1 MKKEESTDRAQFSSS
16 IAIFFATLSSAVGL
30 GNIWMFPYKIGEN
43 GGGSFLF
50 LYLICVLLV
59 GMPLLIF
66 EFYMGRRAR
75 KNVVGAF
82 GKLSGSKKW
91 EKVGIVSCIGSFCQL
106 FFYTTVSGWVY
117 SYVFKGLRGD
127 FADIASNSTKA
138 QFSVAINTPGWAIFW
153 QVFVVL
159 VVTGILLM
167 GVKNGIE
174 KITKTLMPVLFGLIV
189 FCAIKA
195 LMLPNAFEG
204 VKTLFCIDWSKIT
217 IAAVSAALGLSFFK
231 LAIGSGAM
239 VTYGSYFTKETNI
252 ISTTVK
258 LIIADTIV
266 SILVALIIFPAL
278 ASFNQPM
285 DQGKELLFVL
295 MPMVF
300 SKMAFGKVL
309 LVVFFILTAIAATCS
324 MLAVFEVP
332 VAYFSEEK
340 NMSRTKAVLLSAFVV
355 ISFGMIASLSASPEG
370 LLMQRL
376 KIGFFDVFDFVS
388 TNLMFPI
395 AGLCTAIFIVYF
407 AKKDDI
413 YDELTNKGE
422 LKNRGLIDK
431 FYCVL
436 KYITPVLL
444 TIVLV
449 MGLVEKI
456 KKGF

>member
-30 GNIWMFPYKIGEN
+30 GNIWRFPYMLGEN

-50 LYLICVLLV
+50 LYLICILFV

-106 FFYTTVSGWVY
+106 FFYTTVSGWIY

-127 FADIASNSTKA
+127 FANVTSHSAKL
-138 QFSVAINTPGWAIFW
+138 QFLTAIRTPAWAIFW
-153 QVFVVL
+153 QILVVL
-159 VVTGILLM
+159 IVTGILVM

-174 KITKTLMPVLFGLIV
+174 KITKTMMPVLFGLIV
-189 FCAIKA
+189 FCVIKA

-204 VKTLFCIDWSKIT
+204 VKTLFCVDWSKIT
-217 IAAVSAALGLSFFK
+217 MTAVIAALGLSFFK
-231 LAIGSGAM
+231 LALGSGAM

-258 LIIADTIV
+258 LIVADTFV
-266 SILVALIIFPAL
+266 SILVALIIFPAVT
-278 ASFNQPM
+278 SFNMPM
-285 DQGKELLFVL
+285 DEGKGLLFSV
-295 MPMVF
+295 MPVVF
-300 SKMAFGKVL
+300 SSMGGFGKILLIMFFVL
-309 LVVFFILTAIAATCS
+309 TSIAATCS

-340 NMSRTKAVLLSAFVV
+340 NMSRTKAVLLVAFVV
-355 ISFGMIASLSASPEG
+355 ISFGMLATLSADPQSLLSKG
-370 LLMQRL
+370 LFKLQ
-376 KIGFFDVFDFVS
+376 FFDIFDFAS
-388 TNLMFPI
+388 SNLMFPI
-395 AGLCTAIFIVYF
+395 AGLCTALFVGYF
-407 AKKDDI
+407 TKKEDI

-422 LKNRGLIDK
+422 LNNKGLIDK
-431 FYCVL
+431 FYFL
-436 KYITPVLL
+436 IKYITPVLL
-444 TIVLV
+444 VVAFIGLIVT
-449 MGLVEKI
+449 KFI
-456 KKGF
+456 